1 MTNTQTASKAAAKK
15 KPMNP
20 MQRVKLRRRVRAG
33 IQLAFFLL
41 APSVY
46 TSCFSGIKEMAAA
59 VGAKDPISYGSFF
72 TTLVVVCL
80 YTIVCGRF
88 FCGYACAFG
97 AFGDAV
103 YELSQFIQ
111 KQTEKKLPHM
121 SDKLTGYLQKV
132 KYLVL
137 LAIVVLCATGVYDKL
152 PGWSPWDVFSML
164 TAPRG
169 IPAGYTIAIVLLL
182 AIVVGMAVK
191 ERFFCQFLCP
201 MGAIFALLPVVGRY
215 TRNRANCINRC
226 SACAKNCPVSVETD
240 EGNIRMGECISCGKC
255 SDVCP
260 RRNISYANGRVKD
273 GNAPFPVAVKAV
285 LLFAICLALGLIRS
299 FG

>member
-20 MQRVKLRRRVRAG
+20 MQRVKLRRRVRAV

-103 YELSQFIQ
+103 YELSQFFLFR
-111 KQTEKKLPHM
+111 KRRKKKLPHM
-121 SDKLTGYLQKV
+121 PDKLTGYLQKV
-132 KYLVL
+132 KYLGF
-137 LAIVVLCATGVYDKL
+137 ARHC
-152 PGWSPWDVFSML
+152 
-164 TAPRG
+164 
-169 IPAGYTIAIVLLL
+169 
-182 AIVVGMAVK
+182 
-191 ERFFCQFLCP
+191 RF
-201 MGAIFALLPVVGRY
+201 
-215 TRNRANCINRC
+215 
-226 SACAKNCPVSVETD
+226 
-240 EGNIRMGECISCGKC
+240 
-255 SDVCP
+255 VCD
-260 RRNISYANGRVKD
+260 RRV
-273 GNAPFPVAVKAV
+273 
-285 LLFAICLALGLIRS
+285 
-299 FG
+299 